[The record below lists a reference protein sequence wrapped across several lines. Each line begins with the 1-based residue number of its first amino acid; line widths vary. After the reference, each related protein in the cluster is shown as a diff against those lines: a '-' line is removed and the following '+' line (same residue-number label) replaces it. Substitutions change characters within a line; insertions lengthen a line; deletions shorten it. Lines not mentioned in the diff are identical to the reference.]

1 MRLILI
7 FCGIFLKKFLAEK
20 VLGSIENDNQ
30 LLIVLKRREQY
41 FLEDICWPWVL
52 LFQFLVLLM
61 THSIFLVNQTNF
73 YLNLNTDCST
83 SLITK
88 FIELI

>member
-1 MRLILI
+1 MRMSEVVSCLKSVILQMRLILI

-52 LFQFLVLLM
+52 LF
-61 THSIFLVNQTNF
+61 
-73 YLNLNTDCST
+73 
-83 SLITK
+83 
-88 FIELI
+88 

>member
-30 LLIVLKRREQY
+30 FLIVLKRREQY

-61 THSIFLVNQTNF
+61 THSIFLLNQTNF

-83 SLITK
+83 SLIAK

>member
-1 MRLILI
+1 MQQILRVTNPFFSCLKSVILQMRLILI

-30 LLIVLKRREQY
+30 LLVVFKRREQY

-52 LFQFLVLLM
+52 LF
-61 THSIFLVNQTNF
+61 
-73 YLNLNTDCST
+73 
-83 SLITK
+83 
-88 FIELI
+88 